1 MPMLDLRHVEDAGP
15 AVLESAVTAET
26 RDEDLPAVAE
36 ALRARITPKEPGNL
50 VVLDRAV
57 EHLAN
62 RCDSA
67 RARVRDRLAIAARL
81 ASGDRR
87 ERDTLL
93 RRIASWDDDADT
105 YRSLGQLVGM
115 SHTQVRAIVRQA
127 TAGRDEALDGLDA
140 TVRTLLLA
148 WDPPAL
154 PRANDRDDQDSPSD
168 RELEQ
173 DQLADDED
181 RRAHIRRKSC
191 AACG

>member
-1 MPMLDLRHVEDAGP
+1 M
-15 AVLESAVTAET
+15 
-26 RDEDLPAVAE
+26 
-36 ALRARITPKEPGNL
+36 
-50 VVLDRAV
+50 LDRAV

-140 TVRTLLLA
+140 TVRSLLLA

-168 RELEQ
+168 QELEQ

>member
-1 MPMLDLRHVEDAGP
+1 M
-15 AVLESAVTAET
+15 
-26 RDEDLPAVAE
+26 
-36 ALRARITPKEPGNL
+36 
-50 VVLDRAV
+50 VLDRAV

-127 TAGRDEALDGLDA
+127 TAGPGRG
-140 TVRTLLLA
+140 
-148 WDPPAL
+148 P
-154 PRANDRDDQDSPSD
+154 
-168 RELEQ
+168 
-173 DQLADDED
+173 
-181 RRAHIRRKSC
+181 
-191 AACG
+191 

>member
-1 MPMLDLRHVEDAGP
+1 MLDLRHVEDAGP

-26 RDEDLPAVAE
+26 ATRTCPPSP
-36 ALRARITPKEPGNL
+36 RPCGRGSPEPGNL

-93 RRIASWDDDADT
+93 RRIASWEDDADT

-140 TVRTLLLA
+140 TVRSLLLA